1 MPLSDQLV
9 DFWPFDEG
17 AGTTAHGKKGAVAL
31 TLERTKPS
39 SSGSVSGQRPAA
51 SGWTSESG
59 GRTCYNGGGWA
70 DITSLNLLAAL
81 GTGLTVAVRLWPGAG
96 SIQGSDWPYD
106 YYQCFGFGG
115 NYRSDGSDYT
125 GFRFGCDLDITSP
138 YNPSALSIQGVT
150 GLPTD
155 FPSGWNLS
163 HGAPNYTPRLLVVT
177 IERLLVSGTPTWRFK
192 AYQDGTQLGSQ
203 YDFTSGAWIDAT
215 RFMAGCCCW
224 SSAGVSQAALWS
236 RVLSG
241 AEISG
246 LGSDLDDVDAE
257 LDSGGEGLL
266 NNDGS
271 HAVSYNLPIT
281 RVDLIDVLATDGPQR
296 HARRPHE
303 RRRPTYRVPVRL
315 AGGAEVTRVLQDIAA
330 SRHGNAAIR
339 WRHPTDDGSG
349 PKSSAPLYRI
359 INAGQVEALS
369 LDRSRA
375 GQFGSVELLLERV

>member
-1 MPLSDQLV
+1 MPLADQLV

-17 AGTTAHGKKGAVAL
+17 SGTTAHGKKGAVDL

-39 SSGSVSGQRPAA
+39 SSGSPTGQRPAA
-51 SGWTSESG
+51 AGWTAESG

-70 DITSLNLLAAL
+70 DITALNLLASV
-81 GTGLTVAVRLWPGAG
+81 GDGVTVAVRLWPGAG
-96 SIQGSDWPYD
+96 SIQGSDWPYT

-125 GFRFGCDLDITSP
+125 GFRFGCGFDSFSP
-138 YNPSALSIQGVT
+138 YDPSPLSLQEVFGYY
-150 GLPTD
+150 D
-155 FPSGWNLS
+155 AFPAGWTLA
-163 HGAPNYTPRLLVVT
+163 HGAPPYTPRLLLVT
-177 IERLLVSGTPTWRFK
+177 IERLTDVVTRRWEFTV
-192 AYQDGTQLGSQ
+192 YQDGVQRGSPLTVAS
-203 YDFTSGAWIDAT
+203 DFIDVT
-215 RFMAGCCCW
+215 KFMAGCCCW
-224 SSAGVSQAALWS
+224 STAGVSQAALWS

-241 AEISG
+241 SEISG
-246 LGSDLDDVDAE
+246 MGSDLDDVDAE
-257 LDSGGEGLL
+257 LDTGGEGLL

-339 WRHPTDDGSG
+339 WRHPTDDGMG

-369 LDRSRA
+369 LDRSRG
-375 GQFGSVELLLERV
+375 GQHGSVELLLERV